1 MKKSKFLKINQK
13 NSRSKNKKQRQ
24 LGSANLKKCESC
36 IYVLFAIMEVDIMSD
51 KFTKKTGGKSKVG
64 SSKKSCQIN
73 IRVSEKERIK
83 IKKHA
88 QKNDL
93 SISEY
98 IRMKA
103 LSSVISKN
111 DRTAMLLV
119 LLDEIVRKVKD
130 DHICDSDTMN
140 EFERKI
146 DEAWKSCL

>member
-1 MKKSKFLKINQK
+1 
-13 NSRSKNKKQRQ
+13 
-24 LGSANLKKCESC
+24 
-36 IYVLFAIMEVDIMSD
+36 MSD
-51 KFTKKTGGKSKVG
+51 KLTKKTGGKSKME

-73 IRVSEKERIK
+73 IRVSEKERNK